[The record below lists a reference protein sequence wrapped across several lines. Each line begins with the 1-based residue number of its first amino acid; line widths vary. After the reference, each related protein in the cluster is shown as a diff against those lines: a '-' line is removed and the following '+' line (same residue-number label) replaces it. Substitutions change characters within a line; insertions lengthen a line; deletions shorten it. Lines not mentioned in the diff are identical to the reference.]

1 MNAAGLLLIFSIV
14 GAIGF
19 TALLVVGVILLR
31 QEQAARRAKPEAPP
45 GGAAEAKSQENKLL
59 EAGRSLFKAR
69 SKDADPLDA
78 HEVLRVLRDRLTG
91 RLIVEIAGRR
101 YAQVG
106 DIQDPNIQRGFLTTL
121 QDLGGFATNVSAPS
135 IAPVPQAPLP
145 NIPVAPRAESPR
157 AQDSASAPATP
168 AQPAA
173 DTTPRLEPSAPP
185 PAPISSSPISNLP
198 QPRADGPLQ
207 MPSMN
212 PLKQMQVLRELS
224 KQPPPPPPKS
234 IAEQIDEI
242 LQEKIAGTPHRQRG
256 LHVSAGPQGHAL
268 FQLDGRAYE
277 GVDDLPD
284 AEARAMVR
292 AAIVEWERRQ

>member
-1 MNAAGLLLIFSIV
+1 MNAAGLLFIFSIV

-31 QEQAARRAKPEAPP
+31 QEQAARRAKLEVPP
-45 GGAAEAKSQENKLL
+45 GGAAEAKSQANKLL
-59 EAGRSLFKAR
+59 EAGRSLLKAR
-69 SKDADPLDA
+69 SKDADPYDA

-91 RLIVEIAGRR
+91 RLVVEIAGRR
-101 YAQVG
+101 YTQVG

-121 QDLGGFATNVSAPS
+121 QDLGGFATNVSAPV
-135 IAPVPQAPLP
+135 IAPVPEASLP

-157 AQDSASAPATP
+157 AQASASTPATP
-168 AQPAA
+168 PQPRA
-173 DTTPRLEPSAPP
+173 DTAPRLEPSAPP

-268 FQLDGRAYE
+268 FQLDGKAYE

-284 AEARAMVR
+284 AEARAMVH
-292 AAIVEWERRQ
+292 AAIAEWERRQ